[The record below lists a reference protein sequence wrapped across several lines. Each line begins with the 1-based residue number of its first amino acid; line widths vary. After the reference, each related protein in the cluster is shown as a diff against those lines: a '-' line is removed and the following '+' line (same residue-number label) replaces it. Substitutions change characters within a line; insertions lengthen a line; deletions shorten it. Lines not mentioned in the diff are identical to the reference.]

1 MARSNQLSADGDS
14 PGRVLVGVGLIR
26 CAGVMVISVRGE
38 LDESTVGDLAEPLLE
53 SVRSGDEVVVDLS
66 SCDYIDSSV
75 LAAIVVAHQTM
86 QREGPALRLVARLES
101 QPVRVLRIT
110 GLYSYLP
117 VFFTLGA
124 AINDAQAA
132 IAEAPR

>member
-1 MARSNQLSADGDS
+1 MSSNQPPGVGESAGQ
-14 PGRVLVGVGLIR
+14 PLVGVGLIR
-26 CAGVMVISVRGE
+26 CAGVTVISVRGE
-38 LDESTVGDLAEPLLE
+38 LDATTVGDLAEPLLDA
-53 SVRSGDEVVVDLS
+53 VRFGEEVIVDLS
-66 SCDYIDSSV
+66 SCDYVDSSV

-86 QREGPALRLVARLES
+86 QRGGAALRLVARLES

-124 AINDAQAA
+124 AVNDAQAG

>member
-1 MARSNQLSADGDS
+1 MGMSKQRTVVGDPAGPAS
-14 PGRVLVGVGLIR
+14 VGVGLIR
-26 CAGVMVISVRGE
+26 CAGVTVISVRGE

-53 SVRSGDEVVVDLS
+53 SVRSGDEVIVDLS
-66 SCDYIDSSV
+66 GCGYVDSSV
-75 LAAIVVAHQTM
+75 IAAIVVAHQTM
-86 QREGPALRLVARLES
+86 QRDGAALRLVARLES

-124 AINDAQAA
+124 AVNDAQGA
-132 IAEAPR
+132 IAEAAG